1 MYNSILQKLEELA
14 KKICERSYFGE
25 ITDLD
30 LMAADVLADCKEVS
44 TEIIEVIIETM
55 NREFREDKPFRKEQ
69 GLIIK
74 EKDRPRELLTA
85 LGTIHYER
93 DYYFDN
99 RAEQYTIPVDQMLG
113 VRRYE
118 RIGGSVCAELV
129 ASAAEQSYAK
139 AANAVTGG
147 RVSRQTVH
155 DKILKVTVP
164 EMEPAEEKKQVQ
176 ELHVYA
182 DEDHA
187 HEQKAHKK
195 KGKQGII
202 IPLVTVTEGTR
213 KVSEGR
219 NETINAMHFS
229 DEGFHSAGVWKS
241 AEGYIAAA
249 YDMETLEKIYVHG
262 DGGAWIMNG
271 LDVFSQT
278 RHIMDGYHFFKE
290 LKKICRIFPDRNVK
304 IALLNSLGKN
314 DRKKADAFIQELLKE
329 LSDRSQEA
337 KLTEKQCEKTEKF
350 AGYLFRHWDP
360 IRRLVIEDVPGSCT
374 EAQIGHVLSE
384 RFSRDPM
391 GWSRPV
397 LGKLVGI
404 RLYLKN
410 GGSLTKAVFQE
421 GELKT
426 ERYRDLADRF
436 IAEHLRGAVDF
447 SLFEA
452 ERPIFDGFSGTQIW
466 IHGLSATRNMLA

>member
-14 KKICERSYFGE
+14 KKICERSVSGE

-30 LMAADVLADCKEVS
+30 LMAAEVLADCKEVS
-44 TEIIEVIIETM
+44 TEIIELIIETM
-55 NREFREDKPFRKEQ
+55 NRGIREDKTFRREQ
-69 GLIIK
+69 GLVIK

-93 DYYFDN
+93 DYYFDK
-99 RAEQYTIPVDQMLG
+99 RAEEYTTPLDQMLG

-118 RIGGSVCAELV
+118 RIGGTVCAELV

-139 AANAVTGG
+139 AAKAVTGG
-147 RVSRQTVH
+147 HVSRQTVH

-164 EMEPAEEKKQVQ
+164 EMEPKEEKKHVK

-187 HEQKAHKK
+187 HEQKEHKK

-241 AEGYIAAA
+241 AEGYIEAA

-262 DGGAWIMNG
+262 DGGTWIVNG

-290 LKKICRIFPDRNVK
+290 LKKICKIFPERHVK
-304 IALLNSLGKN
+304 LVLLNALEKN
-314 DRKKADAFIQELLKE
+314 DRRKADTFIQELLKE
-329 LSDRSQEA
+329 LSERSQAA
-337 KLTEKQCEKTEKF
+337 KSTEKQREKTEKF
-350 AGYLFRHWDP
+350 AGYLFRFW
-360 IRRLVIEDVPGSCT
+360 INGRR
-374 EAQIGHVLSE
+374 
-384 RFSRDPM
+384 
-391 GWSRPV
+391 
-397 LGKLVGI
+397 
-404 RLYLKN
+404 
-410 GGSLTKAVFQE
+410 
-421 GELKT
+421 
-426 ERYRDLADRF
+426 
-436 IAEHLRGAVDF
+436 
-447 SLFEA
+447 
-452 ERPIFDGFSGTQIW
+452 
-466 IHGLSATRNMLA
+466 